1 MTAFVLQGHV
11 FGAQS
16 TKLFASAICLLPNS
30 LEFEVVQIHGPKAC
44 IGADKVQGLF
54 IRHIL
59 N

>member
-30 LEFEVVQIHGPKAC
+30 EFEVVQIHGPKPC

-54 IRHIL
+54 IRHKL